1 MIQRVLWIS
10 QCVRSWD
17 IWFFFLDKISLSTSC
32 IVSANGLKF
41 YRLIWNVFWLFYS
54 ILSICETIILT
65 NSFIFTE
72 ERSSTGSSIMVRFQC
87 FHWPQPL
94 PYVCVFVVFT
104 IKNISALQS
113 YSILC
118 ICSLLKCIHSF
129 KLNIM
134 QVLPMPNVP
143 FFWNLFRAYSHWRA
157 LQVHIFFGAYLTKAK
172 PVW

>member
-54 ILSICETIILT
+54 ILTICETIILT

-94 PYVCVFVVFT
+94 PYVCVYVVFYYR
-104 IKNISALQS
+104 KYFCSAKWFNVVHLFS
-113 YSILC
+113 SKMYS
-118 ICSLLKCIHSF
+118 
-129 KLNIM
+129 
-134 QVLPMPNVP
+134 
-143 FFWNLFRAYSHWRA
+143 FF
-157 LQVHIFFGAYLTKAK
+157 
-172 PVW
+172 